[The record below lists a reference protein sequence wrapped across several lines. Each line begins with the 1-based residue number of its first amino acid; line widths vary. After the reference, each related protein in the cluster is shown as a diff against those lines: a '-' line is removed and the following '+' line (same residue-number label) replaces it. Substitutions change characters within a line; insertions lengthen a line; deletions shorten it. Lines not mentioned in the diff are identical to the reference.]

1 MHPATWQG
9 HHRKLRSR
17 GGQDTVPNAVALCA
31 NDHVLASWAVHRNP
45 AVATRDGWIVPA
57 HIDPAD
63 VPITLHD
70 GRTVWLTDDGAY
82 STDRPD
88 HEETRAA

>member
-31 NDHVLASWAVHRNP
+31 NCHVAGPSAVHRRP
-45 AVATRDGWIVPA
+45 ADATAAGWIVPA
-57 HIDPAD
+57 HTDPAT
-63 VPITLHD
+63 VPVQLHD
-70 GRTVWLTDDGAY
+70 GRVVWLTDDGGY
-82 STDRPD
+82 STTRPD
-88 HEETRAA
+88 HKETRAA